1 MQCHVSR
8 ARALAHEQ
16 GVQEIEA
23 DAPVIFIGTGGR
35 LNDTTASRAADQLD
49 PV

>member
-8 ARALAHEQ
+8 ALAHEQ
-16 GVQEIEA
+16 SVQEIEA

-35 LNDTTASRAADQLD
+35 LDDATASRAADLLD